1 MRTKAFFSLLACWM
15 VGSLSAQ
22 PYLFYNQ
29 GALVYVQSGALVYVQ
44 GGMQAN
50 DNGAPNQGVLENLG
64 DIWLV
69 DGAGGYRGHFYI
81 GPGAEVNSRPN
92 SNIFLQ
98 GDYHNND
105 GYHRSTGTYTA
116 NGNTNLGG
124 TVTFNGTQTQ
134 NFQISVDATTGA
146 NSQNWTLNNV
156 VLNNTAPVA
165 NRHVQIANHPTGGYD
180 SDRDMWIAGT
190 LTFTSGRIHT
200 TGATLNGGA
209 PAEVRIL
216 NTAPTAISRTPW
228 PPDASSFTTLVADNQ
243 DRYVYGYLRRNLV
256 AASGAYRFAVGD
268 APTGATAKGL
278 QGIDVTAASNH
289 YVRVRFDPTPV
300 ANNTLPT
307 YCRPGDPTPSYLYTA
322 LNNGRWTIE
331 PFGAVDAT
339 TVGAQTGPASIT
351 MYNRVVTN
359 ATATG
364 ACPAAG
370 SSPDDYW
377 PARPTDLCYVGF
389 NANATPAVQLVNPN
403 NCEGSN
409 TGFTVTRTGFTG
421 AGYNTNGS
429 VLFATAWTQNHPLP
443 AEDIRLTAVPAGSAI
458 ALTWTV
464 SPEREYVLGYEL
476 YRSTDG
482 VNFSR
487 IAQIDKQGR
496 TTYNHRDAYAQPLT
510 RYFYR
515 VGQHDHFGQ
524 VRYSN
529 TVEAMLPAPD
539 EAFVVQLQPNPIV
552 SEGYLVATLPTAG
565 TLNFQLYDAAGKL
578 VAQSTYPLQAGTH
591 QIDLSPLLVQLAA
604 GNYNAQVSYGGEIR
618 TLRLI
623 KADLSR

>member
-1 MRTKAFFSLLACWM
+1 A
-15 VGSLSAQ
+15 
-22 PYLFYNQ
+22 Y
-29 GALVYVQSGALVYVQ
+29 
-44 GGMQAN
+44 
-50 DNGAPNQGVLENLG
+50 
-64 DIWLV
+64 
-69 DGAGGYRGHFYI
+69 
-81 GPGAEVNSRPN
+81 
-92 SNIFLQ
+92 
-98 GDYHNND
+98 
-105 GYHRSTGTYTA
+105 
-116 NGNTNLGG
+116 GNTTLGG

-134 NFQISVDATTGA
+134 NFQISVDDATTGT
-146 NSQNWTLNNV
+146 NSQNWTLNDV
-156 VLNNTAPVA
+156 VINNTAPIA
-165 NRHVQIANHPTGGYD
+165 DRHVQIATHPTGGFD

-216 NTAPTAISRTPW
+216 NSDPTAISRTPW
-228 PPDASSFTTLVADNQ
+228 PPDASSFTALVADNQ
-243 DRYVYGYLRRNLV
+243 DRYVYGYLRRNIV
-256 AASGAYRFAVGD
+256 AADGAYRFPVGD
-268 APTGATAKGL
+268 VPTGATAKGL
-278 QGIDVTAASNH
+278 QGIDVTAASDH
-289 YVRVRFDPTPV
+289 YVRVLFEPTPV

-307 YCRPGDPTPSYLYTA
+307 YCRPGDPTPSYSYFA
-322 LNNGRWTIE
+322 LNNGRWTIQ

-359 ATATG
+359 ATTTG

-370 SSPDDYW
+370 TSPDDYW
-377 PARPTDLCYVGF
+377 PGRPTDQCYVGF

-429 VLFATAWTQNHPLP
+429 VYFATAWTQNHPLP
-443 AEDIRLTAVPAGSAI
+443 AEDIRLTAAPAGSAI

-464 SPEREYVLGYEL
+464 SPEREHILGYEL

-496 TTYNHRDAYAQPLT
+496 TTYNHRDAYVQPLT

-515 VGQHDHFGQ
+515 VEQHDIFGNI
-524 VRYSN
+524 RYSN
-529 TVEAMLPAPD
+529 TVEAMLPAPG
-539 EAFVVQLQPNPIV
+539 ETFSVQLQPNPVV
-552 SEGYLVATLPTAG
+552 SEGYLLVTIPAGG
-565 TLNFQLYDAAGKL
+565 TLAFQLYDAAGKL
-578 VAQSTYPLQAGTH
+578 VAQQAWDLTAGSH
-591 QIDLSPLLVQLAA
+591 QVDLSPILAQVAA
-604 GNYNAQVSYGGEIR
+604 GNYNALLSWGGEVR

-623 KADLSR
+623 KADLTR

>member
-1 MRTKAFFSLLACWM
+1 MRTISFPLLLACT
-15 VGSLSAQ
+15 GIGAAQ

-29 GALVYVQSGALVYVQ
+29 GALVYVQQGALVYVQ
-44 GGMQAN
+44 GGMQTN
-50 DNGAPNQGVLENLG
+50 DNAGNNGVLENLG
-64 DIWLV
+64 TIRLV
-69 DGAGGYRGHFYI
+69 DGAGGYQGHFYI

-92 SNIFLQ
+92 SDIFMQ
-98 GDYHNND
+98 GNYHNND

-116 NGNTNLGG
+116 YGNTTLGG

-134 NFQISVDATTGA
+134 TFQVSVDATTGA

-156 VLNNTAPVA
+156 VVNNTATLIA
-165 NRHVQIANHPTGGYD
+165 SRHVQIANHPTGGYD

-200 TGATLNGGA
+200 VGATLNGGA
-209 PAEVRIL
+209 PAEVRVL
-216 NTAPTAISRTPW
+216 NTAPSAVSRTPW
-228 PPDASSFTTLVADNQ
+228 PPDASNFTTLVPDNQ

-256 AASGAYRFAVGD
+256 AANGTYPFAVGD
-268 APTGATAKGL
+268 APAGPTPKGL
-278 QGIDVTAASNH
+278 QGIDVTAASDH
-289 YVRVRFDPTPV
+289 YVRVFFEPTPV
-300 ANNTLPT
+300 ANASLPT
-307 YCRPGDPTPSYLYTA
+307 YCRPGDPTPNYSYTA
-322 LNNGRWTIE
+322 LNNGRWRIE
-331 PFGAVDAT
+331 PFGTVDAT
-339 TVGAQTGPASIT
+339 TAGTQAGPARIT

-359 ATATG
+359 AGSGT
-364 ACPAAG
+364 CPAAG
-370 SSPDDYW
+370 TAPDDYW
-377 PARPTDLCYVGF
+377 PGKPTDQCYVGF
-389 NANATPAVQLVNPN
+389 NADGTPAVRLVNPG

-443 AEDIRLTAVPAGSAI
+443 AEDIRLAAAPAGSAL

-487 IAQIDKQGR
+487 ITQVDKQGR
-496 TTYNHRDAYAQPLT
+496 TTYHHRDLYVQPLT
-510 RYFYR
+510 RYLYR
-515 VGQHDHFGQ
+515 VGQHDIFGN

-529 TVEAMLPAPD
+529 TVEAMLPAS
-539 EAFVVQLQPNPIV
+539 EGAFSAQLQPNPILT
-552 SEGYLVATLPTAG
+552 EGYLIATTPAAG
-565 TLNFQLYDAAGKL
+565 TLGLQLYDAAGRL
-578 VAQSTYPLQAGTH
+578 VAQSYYDLQAGTH
-591 QIDLSPLLVQLAA
+591 QIDLSPVLAQVAA
-604 GNYNAQVSYGGEIR
+604 GNYNALVSWGGETR